1 MSEPPVPSEKNTMD
15 NSATMSKSKK
25 KRLKK
30 KSKKALSDS
39 VAAQEHPNVSP
50 TSPEIGSASLT
61 EEGKTVTST
70 DLPSEA
76 PLSTHEKPLPPI
88 SGDEDQLEKAV
99 PPMKNLGQGTNV
111 VVPPQRAVDQEKS
124 TQEELDQKNT
134 IKPPSKYKQQESAS
148 ALLSGEDVDQTK
160 SSMVPPPENFDQETK
175 DDTGLQSA
183 AVARGAVPSSGKNVE
198 ELGSGISAAPV
209 GKGKNDSVSKPTSTA
224 ATTQP
229 QPPTP
234 IVSIP
239 SRIKDSDRPLIQE
252 SSFTAS
258 SLPAAPIQPKEVSQQ
273 PTKQKNI
280 CAKQILSTDNDDYIQ
295 SIIDSKFID
304 IDSVIKQVKSDVEG
318 GLYDKPRKSVTDE
331 AKLPA
336 ADRGPST
343 IVTDNTQSG
352 GKMSDFVQYGIQS
365 VVNSSV
371 IDTDSFLR
379 SPPAAAA
386 QSTAPALVKSNKESA
401 IEGTPQQQTISNE
414 PLSPSAVDKRS
425 QPLTTS
431 KNASHQMPSINTSQ
445 QIPSSDN
452 SSQPLEST
460 TSTPRTTKSS
470 KGKSFL
476 TNAKKK
482 ICIIL

>member
-25 KRLKK
+25 KRLKR

-39 VAAQEHPNVSP
+39 VAAQENPI
-50 TSPEIGSASLT
+50 SPEIGSVSLT
-61 EEGKTVTST
+61 EEGKTVTSKE
-70 DLPSEA
+70 LPSEA
-76 PLSTHEKPLPPI
+76 PLSTHEKPLPSI
-88 SGDEDQLEKAV
+88 SGDEDQLEKAM
-99 PPMKNLGQGTNV
+99 PPVKNLDQRTNI
-111 VVPPQRAVDQEKS
+111 VVPPQRATDQETSKVS

-148 ALLSGEDVDQTK
+148 AILPGKDVDQTR
-160 SSMVPPPENFDQETK
+160 STMVPPPENFDQETK
-175 DDTGLQSA
+175 DGTEPQSA
-183 AVARGAVPSSGKNVE
+183 TVVREAAPLSGKNVE
-198 ELGSGISAAPV
+198 ELESGISAASA
-209 GKGKNDSVSKPTSTA
+209 GKEKNDSVSKSTSTA

-273 PTKQKNI
+273 PIKQKNI
-280 CAKQILSTDNDDYIQ
+280 CAKQSLSTDNDDYIQ
-295 SIIDSKFID
+295 SVIDSKFID

-318 GLYDKPRKSVTDE
+318 GLYDEPRKSVTDE

-336 ADRGPST
+336 ADRGPSA
-343 IVTDNTQSG
+343 IVTDNTQSD
-352 GKMSDFVQYGIQS
+352 GKKSDFVQYGIQS
-365 VVNSSV
+365 VINSSV
-371 IDTDSFLR
+371 IDTDSLLR
-379 SPPAAAA
+379 SPPVVAA
-386 QSTAPALVKSNKESA
+386 QSTAPALVKSNKEPA
-401 IEGTPQQQTISNE
+401 IEGTPEQQTISNE
-414 PLSPSAVDKRS
+414 PLSPSAVNNRS

-431 KNASHQMPSINTSQ
+431 KNASHQMPSNNTSQ

-452 SSQPLEST
+452 SSQPFEST
-460 TSTPRTTKSS
+460 TSIPRTTKSS